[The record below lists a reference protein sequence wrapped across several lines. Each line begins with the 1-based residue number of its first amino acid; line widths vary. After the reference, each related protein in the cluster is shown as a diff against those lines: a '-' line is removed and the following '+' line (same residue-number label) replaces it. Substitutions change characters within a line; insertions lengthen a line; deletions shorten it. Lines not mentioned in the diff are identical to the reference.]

1 MECCRNYDIHCCNS
15 LPSSLLSSNNINNN
29 YSQHLFIFDM
39 ITIAHKSP
47 KAWILVV
54 SPLCTRGNWGSGNLS
69 SLPLFTWSLSDG
81 CGKRDRV
88 VWGMVPEAFS
98 GLPGKKPAGTRSS
111 PSSSVRDYT
120 WCHLLPMS
128 SISTVPSMHLAWT
141 ASSRDTEIYS
151 LLARLFSHLLQ

>member
-1 MECCRNYDIHCCNS
+1 MVTSS

-29 YSQHLFIFDM
+29 IITVNIYLSVAVIKTIDM
-39 ITIAHKSP
+39 ITNAHKSP
-47 KAWILVV
+47 KGWILVV
-54 SPLCTRGNWGSGNLS
+54 SPLCKRGNWGSDDLS
-69 SLPLFTWSLSDG
+69 SLPMFTRSLSDG
-81 CGKRDRV
+81 CGERDRV

-120 WCHLLPMS
+120 WCHLLLMS
-128 SISTVPSMHLAWT
+128 SIGTIPSMHLAWT
-141 ASSRDTEIYS
+141 ASSRDTDICS